1 MHQKK
6 DDSQLI
12 WESLMSKTNHKQN
25 THLQKLWE
33 NDVKYIEQFLI
44 DEGLM
49 DKVKG
54 AYQGAKDFASTKL
67 LKPIMT
73 FLAKIIANDPQ
84 TAEKAQAAAAKGPEA
99 LQQLASAEGDQS
111 VVDQIEQTPAVE
123 SVESYKLTLNEMI
136 CDALVEEGIITT
148 KHSQLIQEKHF
159 ASVCVEIYNEQ
170 SRTWDCPWQPVVNER
185 NVPAGAPRKKSNNY
199 GQVVD
204 KINKLIAMSPNTE
217 RDIFSKLMKT
227 NVKFANFVKKQ
238 ANAAVTNQQQEPQA
252 AQETP
257 TENPTTGDQ
266 QQATP
271 TTPDV
276 SKPEN
281 PTETPTTDVA
291 QQSTQQAPG
300 PQSSISA
307 QPGLLGKIWNFVKSN
322 KGAISGAAA
331 LGIAAALTAT
341 GNPMASAYLTG
352 ALIGGVRGAIKGAT
366 STEGGFV
373 DKLKGAANQAGKDS
387 MIGGGLAAAG
397 AGMAGAVGDLA
408 AGGADLAGGAGD
420 AANAVEP
427 TVGGDEFSEPTR
439 PDAAELDQMQ
449 QDTKTGA
456 WDPNQ
461 SVDPEANANADLP
474 NPYDP
479 ANSANQANS
488 ADPSGGMKDQMTPPD
503 EDEQLSNPTRPG
515 EVRGIGADGQEYT
528 RAEGEPAPGTEK
540 KSFGQK
546 FKDFFKPAQT
556 QPGEPTAFQK
566 MRMRR

>member
-1 MHQKK
+1 M
-6 DDSQLI
+6 
-12 WESLMSKTNHKQN
+12 
-25 THLQKLWE
+25 
-33 NDVKYIEQFLI
+33 
-44 DEGLM
+44 
-49 DKVKG
+49 
-54 AYQGAKDFASTKL
+54 
-67 LKPIMT
+67 
-73 FLAKIIANDPQ
+73 
-84 TAEKAQAAAAKGPEA
+84 
-99 LQQLASAEGDQS
+99 
-111 VVDQIEQTPAVE
+111 E

-185 NVPAGAPRKKSNNY
+185 SLPPAGAPKKKSNNY
-199 GQVVD
+199 NQIVD

-238 ANAAVTNQQQEPQA
+238 SNAAVTNQQQEPQA
-252 AQETP
+252 AQET
-257 TENPTTGDQ
+257 PTTGDQ

-276 SKPEN
+276 SKPE
-281 PTETPTTDVA
+281 TWERKQGIGGETIVVDPETGDEMIEGSPLFKSLTDPVERQRHIQMKQDGLFDQKNSQSPEAPNESPTTND
-291 QQSTQQAPG
+291 QQQETQPTQQAPG

-408 AGGADLAGGAGD
+408 AGSADLASGAGD

-427 TVGGDEFSEPTR
+427 TDNTAPRASAPTPRPVHAVNAPPISNAEPT
-439 PDAAELDQMQ
+439 
-449 QDTKTGA
+449 K
-456 WDPNQ
+456 
-461 SVDPEANANADLP
+461 LP
-474 NPYDP
+474 IFPT
-479 ANSANQANS
+479 SCF
-488 ADPSGGMKDQMTPPD
+488 
-503 EDEQLSNPTRPG
+503 QLSNFHPL
-515 EVRGIGADGQEYT
+515 
-528 RAEGEPAPGTEK
+528 
-540 KSFGQK
+540 
-546 FKDFFKPAQT
+546 
-556 QPGEPTAFQK
+556 
-566 MRMRR
+566 

>member
-12 WESLMSKTNHKQN
+12 WESMMSRTKHKQN
-25 THLQKLWE
+25 TNFQKLWE
-33 NDVKYIEQFLI
+33 EDVKYIEQFLI

-54 AYQGAKDFASTKL
+54 AYQGAKDFASSKL

-84 TAEKAQAAAAKGPEA
+84 TAEKAQAAAKKGPEA
-99 LQQLASAEGDQS
+99 LHQLASAEGDQS
-111 VVDQIEQTPAVE
+111 VVDQLQAAPAME
-123 SVESYKLTLNEMI
+123 SLESYRFTLNEMI
-136 CDALVEEGIITT
+136 CDALVEEGFITT
-148 KHSQLIQEKHF
+148 KHSQLIQEKHY

-185 NVPAGAPRKKSNNY
+185 SLPPAGAPKKKSNNY
-199 GQVVD
+199 NQVVD

-238 ANAAVTNQQQEPQA
+238 ANAAVANQQQEPQA

-266 QQATP
+266 QQAGPTP
-271 TTPDV
+271 NQ
-276 SKPEN
+276 KQPETQTET
-281 PTETPTTDVA
+281 PTETPTNTTD
-291 QQSTQQAPG
+291 TPTPNLPG
-300 PQSSISA
+300 SA
-307 QPGLLGKIWNFVKSN
+307 KTGLLGKIWNFVKSN

-408 AGGADLAGGAGD
+408 AGASDLASGAGD
-420 AANAVEP
+420 AANSGP
-427 TVGGDEFSEPTR
+427 TIGGDEFSEPTR

-449 QDTKTGA
+449 QDTKTGD

-461 SVDPEANANADLP
+461 SFDPEANANADLP

-479 ANSANQANS
+479 ANSDNQANS

-503 EDEQLSNPTRPG
+503 EGEQLSNPTRPDQ
-515 EVRGIGADGQEYT
+515 VKGIGADGQEYT

-540 KSFGQK
+540 KSFSQK
-546 FKDFFKPAQT
+546 FKDFFKPSQS
-556 QPGEPTAFQK
+556 QPGDPTTFQK